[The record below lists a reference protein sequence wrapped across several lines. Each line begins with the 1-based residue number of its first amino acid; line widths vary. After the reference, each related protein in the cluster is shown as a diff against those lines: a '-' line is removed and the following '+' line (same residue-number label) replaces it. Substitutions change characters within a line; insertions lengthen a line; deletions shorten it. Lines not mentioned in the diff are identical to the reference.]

1 MRDLEGLFA
10 RLCDVALIIAAAVLA
25 SHIRFADWA
34 PRGFIDAFALFTA
47 AFALLLFPV
56 FGVYESWRG
65 RSKRVLAGQV
75 ALAWLVVQACAMMV
89 MFSLRQ
95 IDFVSRLWFVY
106 WCALAGGMLIA
117 YRLVAHAVLARLRH
131 AGLNLHQVA
140 LVGCGQHCNAILRR
154 IEASPATGFRAAAI
168 YVPNAAWD
176 APREERSEVEASL
189 LEVAASPLDAGESP
203 LGVPGALTA
212 MNARAQ
218 AAKALS
224 SSAGRSDVRMQRFD
238 DLETF
243 AQYVRTSDLHELW
256 LALPL
261 SEERTILSIVGEFR
275 NDLVNIRFMPD
286 VRSLALFDT
295 SGIIDLLGV
304 PAINLIASPLS
315 PNAMMKKDLFDRF
328 FAACA
333 LICLAPL
340 MIVIA
345 IAVKLSSRGPVFF
358 RQRRKGADGRV
369 FMIYKFRSMRIHQ
382 EEPGVVKQAV
392 RQDPRVTKIGA
403 FLRRTSLDE
412 LPQFINVLKGDM
424 SVVGPRPHALEHD
437 DMYQK
442 VVAGYIHRYRIKP
455 GITGWAQ
462 INGYRGETDRIEK
475 MERRVAHDLY
485 YLGNWSFALDMRIIA
500 ATVVKGLINN
510 NAY

>member
-1 MRDLEGLFA
+1 MRELEGLFA

-25 SHIRFADWA
+25 SHMRFADWA
-34 PRGFIDAFALFTA
+34 QRDFTAAFALFTA

-75 ALAWLVVQACAMMV
+75 ALAWLVVQACALMA

-95 IDFVSRLWFVY
+95 IDFVSRLWFAY
-106 WCALAGGMLIA
+106 WSALAGGVLIV
-117 YRLVAHAVLARLRH
+117 YRLAAHAVLARLRH
-131 AGLNLHQVA
+131 AGMNLHQVA

-168 YVPNAAWD
+168 YVPKAI
-176 APREERSEVEASL
+176 EERGQGQATFLQVDSPSTGVE
-189 LEVAASPLDAGESP
+189 DAESR
-203 LGVPGALTA
+203 LGVPVALGAL
-212 MNARAQ
+212 NARARRAQ
-218 AAKALS
+218 AA
-224 SSAGRSDVRMQRFD
+224 SAPGGGPDVPVERFD

-243 AQYVRTSDLHELW
+243 AQHVRTSDLHELW

-261 SEERTILSIVGEFR
+261 SEERTMLSIVNEFR

-286 VRSLALFDT
+286 VHSLVLFDT

-315 PNAMMKKDLFDRF
+315 PSAMMKKDLFDRV

-333 LICLAPL
+333 PL
-340 MIVIA
+340 MIAIA
-345 IAVKLSSRGPVFF
+345 IAVKLSSSGPVLF

-369 FMIYKFRSMRIHQ
+369 FTIYKFRSMRIHR

-392 RQDPRVTKIGA
+392 RQDPRVTRIGA

-437 DMYQK
+437 DLYQK
-442 VVAGYIHRYRIKP
+442 VVTGYIHRYRIKP

-500 ATVVKGLINN
+500 ATVVKGLIHS